1 MTRIRFSILL
11 TALGLTLACSGPAE
25 DHSPRMTA
33 VLVVAYAQVGA
44 AASLYGLLDPEDQQ
58 VLAREAARLSSSGHP
73 VLPHDLLVIRVP
85 PRDVAMAEPDVKTLE
100 QNADELHLEV
110 GFGERS
116 RYLLRLRRTQGR
128 WRLRL
133 PVSVKP

>member
-1 MTRIRFSILL
+1 MKTHPMTFLL
-11 TALGLTLACSGPAE
+11 AALGLTCACSGPAE

-44 AASLYGLLDPEDQQ
+44 AAPLYGLLDPEDQKNLEQ
-58 VLAREAARLSSSGHP
+58 EAARLSSPGSP

-100 QNADELHLEV
+100 ENADDLHLEV

>member
-1 MTRIRFSILL
+1 MGKTRIPVLL
-11 TALGLTLACSGPAE
+11 AALGLACACAGPEE
-25 DHSPRMTA
+25 DRSPRMTA

-44 AASLYGLLDPEDQQ
+44 AQPLYDLLDPEDQR
-58 VLAREAARLSSSGHP
+58 VLAQEAARVSTPGST

-85 PRDVAMAEPDVKTLE
+85 PRDVATAEPDVKTLE
-100 QNADELHLEV
+100 QVADELHLEV

-116 RYLLRLRRTQGR
+116 RYLLRLRKSQGR